1 MNSPK
6 ILAFGIALIVVL
18 AVTPCAL
25 AQGSKFDGKP
35 TFSEGVDL
43 GYYLW
48 RDGETWKVRWTT
60 KGRMR
65 TFAGAVESVGGKL
78 KSLKRIDVESERK
91 VLYPGRA
98 PAVWVGPRGRVHAR
112 GGRAPVVVENKQDK
126 IDKDGDFRI
135 VFNARTNNDIDGFDF
150 KLGDGVVALRFMLQ
164 IDGRPMPR
172 MVEIGAGNIKAQQ
185 LPLNVTLP

>member
-1 MNSPK
+1 MNPLK
-6 ILAFGIALIVVL
+6 IFVFAIALVVVL
-18 AVTPCAL
+18 ALSPCAL
-25 AQGSKFDGKP
+25 AQGNKFDGKP
-35 TFSEGVDL
+35 AFSEGVDL

-48 RDGETWKVRWTT
+48 RDGDTWKVRWTT
-60 KGRMR
+60 KGKMR

-78 KSLKRIDVESERK
+78 KSLKRVDVESERK

-126 IDKDGDFRI
+126 IDKDGDYRI

-164 IDGRPMPR
+164 IDGRAMPR
-172 MVEIGAGNIKAQQ
+172 MVEFGAGNMKAQQ